1 MNLSIF
7 KIQAEFCKAMGNETR
22 LYVLHI
28 LREGPK
34 TVSQICHETVLPQSN
49 VSRQLAILKNV
60 GVVSA
65 HRNGGEVVYQIAD
78 PKIGEVCDLVRSV
91 LLEQIQKN
99 SRALR

>member
-1 MNLSIF
+1 MNQSIF

-28 LREGPK
+28 LRDRPM
-34 TVSQICHETVLPQSN
+34 TVSQLCEATGLPQSN

-60 GVVSA
+60 GVVMT
-65 HRNGGEVVYQIAD
+65 HRSGGEVLYQMTD

-91 LLEQIQKN
+91 LLEQIQK
-99 SRALR
+99 SSQVLR